1 MSRKWSISVKITD
14 NLSGIKKYRGTVDG
28 KWILMAY
35 DAKNRKLSY
44 YFDEKV
50 TTGDH
55 IFRIV
60 VTDEVG
66 NIASYEADFVR

>member
-1 MSRKWSISVKITD
+1 
-14 NLSGIKKYRGTVDG
+14 
-28 KWILMAY
+28 MAY